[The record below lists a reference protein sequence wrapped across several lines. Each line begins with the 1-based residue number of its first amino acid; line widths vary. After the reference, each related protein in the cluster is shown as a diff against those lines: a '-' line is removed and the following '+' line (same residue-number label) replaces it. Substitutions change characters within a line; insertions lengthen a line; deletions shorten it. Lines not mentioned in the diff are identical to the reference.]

1 MRYIDVGCQASA
13 LLSQTL
19 QDGKWFIKSKSYTNS
34 NANIPSG
41 SSGFQSLLLQIR
53 NSSVNSLFVQY
64 GIGNSALDLC
74 LNQNFDSVNLTCVS
88 LQLSIAGLKYP
99 NKALNPTMRPAEC
112 FAAYTAS
119 WGGSSL
125 KSYGGTMDRSNFG
138 ATIGTL
144 PSNKDN
150 SITTMASGLR
160 TSSSSD
166 SKKWKVVECPNM
178 HYNGFDIQ
186 RCSGSVLS
194 GVNTRSSCPY
204 LELNI
209 NSATGYT
216 ATAFVWAMSDVILV
230 VDVVSK
236 QIQAFI

>member
-1 MRYIDVGCQASA
+1 M
-13 LLSQTL
+13 LSQTL

-34 NANIPSG
+34 NANIPVG

-74 LNQNFDSVNLTCVS
+74 PNQNYDSVNLCSVS

-99 NKALNPTMRPAEC
+99 NKALNPTARPAEC
-112 FAAYTAS
+112 FAAYIAA

-125 KSYGGTMDRSNFG
+125 KSFGGVMDRSAYN
-138 ATIGTL
+138 ATLGTL
-144 PSNKDN
+144 PSIKDN
-150 SITTMASGLR
+150 SMSTPSAGKR
-160 TSSSSD
+160 THSVSD
-166 SKKWKVVECPNM
+166 SGTNHIINYPNM
-178 HYNGFDIQ
+178 HYNGFDVQ
-186 RCSGSVLS
+186 RCAGSVLS

-204 LELNI
+204 LELNL
-209 NSATGYT
+209 NTPTAYT

-236 QIQAFI
+236 QLQAFI